1 MQWYNSRPTRCFY
14 TMILLIMSVV
24 YWADGV
30 IAQPNQPPKV
40 RVKEVK
46 REVIQEYIKVT
57 GSLKAVLRAEVA
69 SQEQGKLLTI
79 NVREAATVEEGDV
92 LARID
97 DRRLAVQLK
106 ETEADKRRIEADL
119 EVRKAEFENAEW
131 NLNRLKPLLKD
142 GLTTEKNIKD
152 AETQVEVA
160 RFQLRS
166 SERALERIKNSIDL
180 LKVRLEDTVIRA
192 PFDGRVVERLVDPGE
207 WIQPGNPI
215 VTLISTGTIEAWL
228 DVPER
233 YSSDVSEGT
242 QPIEIEL
249 VKRDLTL
256 KSIKIKKIP
265 QIDPRAR
272 TFPLVAEIEE
282 GDYFLAPGMSVI
294 AWLPLGTLKEHLT
307 LSKNAV
313 MKNEIGFYVYAAQ
326 PNQDQDYMAVPTPIQ
341 VLFQTED
348 KMVVD
353 EEGINEGTLVVVEG
367 NERLRP
373 MSPISL
379 IQGQ

>member
-1 MQWYNSRPTRCFY
+1 MQWYNSPPSRCFY
-14 TMILLIMSVV
+14 TIFFLLISIV

-46 REVIQEYIKVT
+46 REVIQEHIKVT
-57 GSLKAVLRAEVA
+57 GSLKAVSRAEVA
-69 SQEQGKLLTI
+69 SQEQGKLLSI
-79 NVREAATVEEGDV
+79 NVREAASVEEGDV

-97 DRRLAVQLK
+97 DRRLALQLK
-106 ETEADKRRIEADL
+106 ETEADKRRIEADM

-152 AETQVEVA
+152 AETEVAVA

-166 SERALERIKNSIDL
+166 SERALERIRNSIEL
-180 LKVRLEDTVIRA
+180 LEVRLEDTVIRA
-192 PFDGRVVERLVDPGE
+192 PFNGRVVERLVDPGE

-215 VTLISTGTIEAWL
+215 VTLISTGRIEAWL

-249 VKRDLTL
+249 VRRNVAL
-256 KSIKIKKIP
+256 KSIKTKKIP
-265 QIDPRAR
+265 QVDPRAR
-272 TFPLVAEIEE
+272 TFSLVAEIDER
-282 GDYFLAPGMSVI
+282 DYFLAPGMSVI
-294 AWLPLGTLKEHLT
+294 AWLPLGVLKEHLT

-313 MKNEIGFYVYAAQ
+313 MRNETGFYVYAAR
-326 PNQDQDYMAVPTPIQ
+326 PNQDQGYMAVPTPIQ
-341 VLFQTED
+341 ILFQTED

-353 EEGINEGTLVVVEG
+353 EESINEGSLVVVEG
-367 NERLRP
+367 NERLMP

-379 IQGQ
+379 IQDQ